1 MSKEYIFTTKHTVLI
16 EADNE
21 EEAKEIYFKLDDYGD
36 CFDVEIEEIAEV
48 PEQTT
53 MTNLVIEEQEKEE
66 DDSIIEDYNN
76 RGMNGGIYFA

>member
-21 EEAKEIYFKLDDYGD
+21 EEAKEIYFNLDDYGD
-36 CFDVEIEEIAEV
+36 FFDVEIEEIAEV

-66 DDSIIEDYNN
+66 DDSIIEDYHNW
-76 RGMNGGIYFA
+76 GMHGCIYSE